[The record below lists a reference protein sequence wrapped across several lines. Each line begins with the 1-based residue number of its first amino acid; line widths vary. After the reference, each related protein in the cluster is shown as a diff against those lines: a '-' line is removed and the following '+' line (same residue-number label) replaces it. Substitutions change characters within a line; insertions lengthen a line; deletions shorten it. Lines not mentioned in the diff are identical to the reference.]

1 MNTEDTKTPPTDI
14 VPALSDRRRIDLL
27 RRTIA
32 RGLTEDEFEL
42 FLARCRQTR
51 LDPFARQIY
60 AIKRW
65 DRREQREV
73 MDIQVSIDG
82 ARLAA
87 QRTGEYE
94 GQIGPFWCGPDGE
107 WQDFW
112 RDPKTPPV
120 GAKVGVLRTKF
131 RKPLWGKAD
140 YHSFCKRTA
149 DGKPQGLWLTMSA
162 RMIAKCAEMDALRRA
177 FPMELSGL
185 YIPEEMDQAD
195 NDIVVNDEENP
206 PAAAKAAVK
215 TDAAPPHAPA
225 NAAADAADDD
235 DPSSL
240 AALRALAKRTG
251 TDIAKLCAFFHVECL
266 EDLDP
271 KDRRQALMMLAKKEA
286 RAKREAAAQA
296 TNAPPDDPTVA

>member
-1 MNTEDTKTPPTDI
+1 MNTDDTKTPPTDI
-14 VPALSDRRRIDLL
+14 VAALSDRRRIDLL

-51 LDPFARQIY
+51 LDPFGRQIY

-73 MDIQVSIDG
+73 LDIQVSIDG

-149 DGKPQGLWLTMSA
+149 DGRPQGLWLTMPA

-177 FPMELSGL
+177 FPMELSGV
-185 YIPEEMDQAD
+185 YIPEEMDQAE
-195 NDIVVNDEENP
+195 NEIVVDHEESP
-206 PAAAKAAVK
+206 PAAAKAAVA
-215 TDAAPPHAPA
+215 TAAEPA
-225 NAAADAADDD
+225 RGTEAATADD
-235 DPSSL
+235 DPSSP
-240 AALRALAKRTG
+240 AALRALAERTG
-251 TDIAKLCAFFHVECL
+251 TDVTKLCAFFHVECL

-271 KDRRQALMMLAKKEA
+271 RDRRWALMMLSKKEA
-286 RAKREAAAQA
+286 RQRRQAAEQTDSPEA
-296 TNAPPDDPTVA
+296 